1 MLASIL
7 IFAAAQAAEVPAPAV
22 TAAVQPA
29 AALALAD
36 IPEPDPK
43 KMSQAE
49 IRAHNSK
56 LPRDHPYYIRCVRR
70 EEIGSLV
77 KRNFSCRTN
86 RQWTTAEDSANAEAR
101 AIADEMA
108 SKAWATSN

>member
-1 MLASIL
+1 MLVSIL
-7 IFAAAQAAEVPAPAV
+7 TLLAAAATAPV
-22 TAAVQPA
+22 PA
-29 AALALAD
+29 AAAPTAVVALAD
-36 IPEPDPK
+36 MTEPDPK

-56 LPRDHPYYIRCVRR
+56 LPRDHPYYIRCVKR
-70 EEIGSLV
+70 EDIGSLV

-86 RQWTTAEDSANAEAR
+86 RQWAAAEDSANAEAR

-108 SKAWATSN
+108 SKAWRTSN